1 MIKYALTVAAAC
13 GALPALAA
21 PNLVA
26 DGSFEGAGP
35 VAGTYDAFTG
45 TDLPGWRVI
54 GTGKSMSLQFTA
66 KEADDSFA
74 SSLDDA
80 SVIVVPEPGA
90 TAMLAAGLLGLL
102 GLGVRR
108 HRSR

>member
-21 PNLVA
+21 PNVVV

-35 VAGTYDAFTG
+35 VADTYGTFTG

-66 KEADDSFA
+66 QETDDSFVN
-74 SSLDDA
+74 SLDDA
-80 SVIVVPEPGA
+80 SVIIVPEPGA
-90 TAMLAAGLLGLL
+90 TGMLAAGLLGLL

-108 HRSR
+108 YRGR